1 MLLIEHKFGT
11 YSRLRTETSQKPSTF
26 GDGCRT
32 GRRIRERGPG
42 RVLLRQF
49 IFQNHV
55 EQRLVDPNPAFVL
68 DVPELSKTIH
78 EEADAGP
85 SGTDHLRK
93 SLLRHLRYEYVG
105 RAGSPKVRHQQQGA
119 RETSFAGVE

>member
-1 MLLIEHKFGT
+1 MLLIGHKFGT
-11 YSRLRTETSQKPSTF
+11 YSRLRTEASPKRGSF
-26 GDGCRT
+26 WDGCPT
-32 GRRIRERGPG
+32 GRRVKERGPG
-42 RVLLRQF
+42 CVLLRQF

-105 RAGSPKVRHQQQGA
+105 RAGSPKVRHHQQCA

>member
-1 MLLIEHKFGT
+1 MLLIGHKFGT
-11 YSRLRTETSQKPSTF
+11 YLRLRTEGSQKPGSP
-26 GDGCRT
+26 GGPCRT
-32 GRRIRERGPG
+32 GRRIKERGPG
-42 RVLLRQF
+42 CVLLRQL

-93 SLLRHLRYEYVG
+93 CLLRHLRYEYVR